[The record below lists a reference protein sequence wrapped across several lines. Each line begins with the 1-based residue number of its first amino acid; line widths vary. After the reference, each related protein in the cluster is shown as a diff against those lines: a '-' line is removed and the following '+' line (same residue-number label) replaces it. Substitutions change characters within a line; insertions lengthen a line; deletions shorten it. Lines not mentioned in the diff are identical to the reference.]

1 MLWENGESVKYLHV
15 VKCCGLVMSCWT
27 VSWRGFCDILPRHLR
42 DWSKLRKIDKGCDSA
57 WLRTR

>member
-27 VSWRGFCDILPRHLR
+27 VSWRGFCGILPRHLR
-42 DWSKLRKIDKGCDSA
+42 VWSKLRKIDKG
-57 WLRTR
+57 L